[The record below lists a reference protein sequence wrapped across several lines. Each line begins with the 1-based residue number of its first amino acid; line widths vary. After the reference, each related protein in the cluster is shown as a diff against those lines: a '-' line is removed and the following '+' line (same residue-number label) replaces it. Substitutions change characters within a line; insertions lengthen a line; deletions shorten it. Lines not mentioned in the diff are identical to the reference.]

1 MREFQCLLLAAAS
14 KGEKTKGRTYIGYI
28 ASSHIAIAESCSAVY
43 IGAIS
48 SCQHST

>member
-1 MREFQCLLLAAAS
+1 MREFHACYLLRS